1 MTTKSTQDVLLRFL
15 AKMPDLDD
23 AERRRLA
30 EELPVREFRKGAV
43 LLRQGD
49 VPVSCYFVL
58 KGCVRQFSLTEDG
71 EETSIE
77 FFMEEEAVLIFGSQA
92 ERKPS
97 EYSLACIEDS
107 EILVGVLNGL
117 PAMFAK
123 YPKLVSIT
131 RTMMER
137 DFAKTQADF
146 ASFKALSPEAR
157 YRSLLEKRPELL
169 ERVPQYQLASYIGVT
184 PESLSRIR
192 KRIS

>member
-1 MTTKSTQDVLLRFL
+1 MRDALLRFL
-15 AKMPDLDD
+15 ATVPDLDD

-30 EELPVREFRKGAV
+30 EELPVKEFRKGAV

-49 VPVSCYFVL
+49 VPRACYFIL
-58 KGCVRQFSLTEDG
+58 EGCVRQFSLTEEG
-71 EETSIE
+71 GETSIE
-77 FFMEEEAVLIFGSQA
+77 FFTEEEAVLIFGSQA
-92 ERKPS
+92 EGRPS
-97 EYSLACIEDS
+97 EYSLACVEDS
-107 EILVGVLNGL
+107 LILVGALDGI

-131 RTMMER
+131 RRMMER

-146 ASFKALSPEAR
+146 ATFKALSPEAR
-157 YRSLLEKRPELL
+157 YRSLLERRPELL
-169 ERVPQYQLASYIGVT
+169 ERVPHYQLASYIGVA

>member
-1 MTTKSTQDVLLRFL
+1 VTAKTIPDVLLRFL
-15 AKMPDLDD
+15 AKIPDLDD
-23 AERRRLA
+23 GERRRLA
-30 EELPVREFRKGAV
+30 EELPVREFLKGAV

-71 EETSIE
+71 RETSIE
-77 FFMEEEAVLIFGSQA
+77 FFTEEEAVLIFGSQT
-92 ERKPS
+92 EGKPA
-97 EYSLACIEDS
+97 EYSLECIEDS
-107 EILVGVLNGL
+107 VIMVGVLNGL

-137 DFAKTQADF
+137 DFAKTQAGF
-146 ASFKALSPEAR
+146 AAFKALSPEAR

-169 ERVPQYQLASYIGVT
+169 ARVPQYLLASYLGVT

>member
-1 MTTKSTQDVLLRFL
+1 V
-15 AKMPDLDD
+15 PDLDD

-43 LLRQGD
+43 LLSQGD

-146 ASFKALSPEAR
+146 ASFKALCPEAR

-169 ERVPQYQLASYIGVT
+169 KRVPQYQLASYIGVT